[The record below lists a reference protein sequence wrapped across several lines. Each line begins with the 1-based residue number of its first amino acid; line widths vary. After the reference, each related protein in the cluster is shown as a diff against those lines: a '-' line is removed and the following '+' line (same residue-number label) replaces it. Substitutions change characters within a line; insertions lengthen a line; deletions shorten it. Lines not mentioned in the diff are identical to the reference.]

1 MSQYEFDGNNDGEW
15 EDNGDIAWN
24 EADWQKF
31 LRKSDKEISRFI
43 AAYNKSK
50 EAPDRLDAIA
60 SIMGWQNEDWASI
73 DDIEMDEEQ
82 MRQLKPLDMEEVR
95 HMDPYTI
102 HRHPIY
108 ISSSALYSYLRNAW
122 EHLMSHNRK
131 QPEAHLAWGYCASLA
146 DGERHSFLAANSLD
160 LGDYLLA
167 VCHLK
172 KAHAALN
179 ESLRIN
185 RLFSHHNEG
194 IFEEYLKETNL
205 RMHDLREIWLR
216 VMHDCRK

>member
-1 MSQYEFDGNNDGEW
+1 MKVSGKITVMLHGMKPTGRNSSGSQ
-15 EDNGDIAWN
+15 I
-24 EADWQKF
+24 K
-31 LRKSDKEISRFI
+31 ISRFI
-43 AAYNKSK
+43 SAYNNSK
-50 EAPDRLDAIA
+50 EDPDRLDAIA
-60 SIMGWQNEDWASI
+60 GIMGWQNEDWASI
-73 DDIEMDEEQ
+73 DDIELDEEQ
-82 MRQLKPLDMEEVR
+82 MRQLKPLEIEEVR
-95 HMDPYTI
+95 HIDPYTI

-122 EHLMSHNRK
+122 EHLMRHNQN
-131 QPEAHLAWGYCASLA
+131 QPEAHLSWGYCASLS
-146 DGERHSFLAANSLD
+146 DGERHSFLAANCLD

-185 RLFSHHNEG
+185 RLFSHQNESVF
-194 IFEEYLKETNL
+194 IEYLKETTM

>member
-73 DDIEMDEEQ
+73 DDVKW
-82 MRQLKPLDMEEVR
+82 MRNRCDSSSSGHGGQAHGSL
-95 HMDPYTI
+95 
-102 HRHPIY
+102 HPPPPHLHFT
-108 ISSSALYSYLRNAW
+108 SALYSYLRNAW
-122 EHLMSHNRK
+122 EHLMRTTDNNRRLIWHRDTAPVWQMRK
-131 QPEAHLAWGYCASLA
+131 
-146 DGERHSFLAANSLD
+146 HSFLAATAL
-160 LGDYLLA
+160 LG
-167 VCHLK
+167 
-172 KAHAALN
+172 
-179 ESLRIN
+179 
-185 RLFSHHNEG
+185 
-194 IFEEYLKETNL
+194 
-205 RMHDLREIWLR
+205 
-216 VMHDCRK
+216 